1 MLADLMFFFVPETIR
16 LDYTT
21 LRSASEHC
29 QRRALFS
36 ETDAM
41 VGALAKTLLTPVLYW
56 SEVEQEVDVFPF
68 QAEVGVKD
76 AAKMCEPGTTTDSAG
91 G

>member
-1 MLADLMFFFVPETIR
+1 M
-16 LDYTT
+16 
-21 LRSASEHC
+21 
-29 QRRALFS
+29 
-36 ETDAM
+36 DAM
-41 VGALAKTLLTPVLYW
+41 VGALAEILLTPVLYW